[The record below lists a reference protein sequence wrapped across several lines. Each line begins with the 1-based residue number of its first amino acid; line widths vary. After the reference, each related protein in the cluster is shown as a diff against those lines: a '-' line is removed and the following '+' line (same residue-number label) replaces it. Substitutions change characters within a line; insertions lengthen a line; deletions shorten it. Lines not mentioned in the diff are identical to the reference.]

1 VNRESF
7 SFEGLEPIEDRI
19 RRLSPD
25 AAYLV
30 IQDRTIPRKDETLA
44 RFDLNEASALP
55 YIEDEPSEEP
65 LEDLVEDDDGPAD
78 PYDEEEEEDDDAPTW
93 DPPSSR
99 QRASLSRELILRA
112 ACLWIRDVAVRN
124 TVGEEYCRF
133 RVKVYGPKGARML
146 DSAQFVCRNH
156 DADLHLPLLADK
168 DLPRIP
174 APTFEQAATAG
185 GAKGIK
191 ALGDYYA
198 QWGQIVLGSVGQLQG
213 VNNAMLNRLHRQLR
227 QARDQ
232 VDQLVAAI
240 LENRYKELELAEER
254 RADERAG
261 DARTELAR
269 EALNQL
275 GDAAKAFLTARGVT
289 PELADVLGVIGTS
302 PELVSTL
309 SDPDVRALMQDPANL
324 KSLAQMLKAAAAQA
338 RAAQQA
344 QAQAQQPGGGT
355 TPPPG
360 PNPTTNPTQPAA
372 G

>member
-1 VNRESF
+1 MNRESF
-7 SFEGLEPIEDRI
+7 SFEGLEPLEDRI
-19 RRLSPD
+19 RRLSRD

-44 RFDLNEASALP
+44 RFDLNEASAFP
-55 YIEDEPSEEP
+55 YVD
-65 LEDLVEDDDGPAD
+65 EDLVTEPPSEDDDEPAD
-78 PYDEEEEEDDDAPTW
+78 PYDEDDDAEIVHE
-93 DPPSSR
+93 DDEPSPWAPARSR
-99 QRASLSRELILRA
+99 QRPELSWELVLRG
-112 ACLWIRDVAVRN
+112 ACLWVRDVAVRN

-133 RVKVYGPKGARML
+133 RVKVYGPKGTRML
-146 DSAQFVCRNH
+146 DSGQFVCRNH
-156 DADLHLPLLADK
+156 DVDLDLPLLADK
-168 DLPRIP
+168 ELPRIP
-174 APTFEQAATAG
+174 PPTFEQAAMAG

-254 RADERAG
+254 RAEERAG

-269 EALNQL
+269 EALGQL
-275 GDAAKAFLTARGVT
+275 GDAAKAFLTARGVS
-289 PELADVLGVIGTS
+289 PEMAEVLGVIGSS
-302 PELVSTL
+302 PDLVNTL
-309 SDPDVRALMQDPANL
+309 NDPDVRALMREPDNL
-324 KSLAQMLKAAAAQA
+324 KGLAQMLKAAGQQA
-338 RAAQQA
+338 RAAREGA
-344 QAQAQQPGGGT
+344 P
-355 TPPPG
+355 TPSAPDAPA
-360 PNPTTNPTQPAA
+360 NDSQPAA

>member
-1 VNRESF
+1 MNRESF
-7 SFEGLEPIEDRI
+7 SFEGLDPIEDRI
-19 RRLSPD
+19 RRLSQD

-30 IQDRTIPRKDETLA
+30 IQDRTIPKKDETLA
-44 RFDLNEASALP
+44 RFDLNAANALP
-55 YIEDEPSEEP
+55 YIEDEPVEAP
-65 LEDLVEDDDGPAD
+65 LEDFGDEEPADPFEDDD
-78 PYDEEEEEDDDAPTW
+78 EDGPTW
-93 DPPSSR
+93 DPPPSR
-99 QRASLSRELILRA
+99 QRPALSWELIVRA
-112 ACLWIRDVAVRN
+112 ACAWIRDVAVRN

-174 APTFEQAATAG
+174 APTFDQAAAAG

-275 GDAAKAFLTARGVT
+275 GDAAKAFLTARGVS
-289 PELADVLGVIGTS
+289 PELADV
-302 PELVSTL
+302 
-309 SDPDVRALMQDPANL
+309 
-324 KSLAQMLKAAAAQA
+324 
-338 RAAQQA
+338 
-344 QAQAQQPGGGT
+344 
-355 TPPPG
+355 
-360 PNPTTNPTQPAA
+360 
-372 G
+372 